1 MLEIKRAAVI
11 GSGVMGSGI
20 AAHLANAGLEVLLLD
35 IVPKGAEDRN
45 ALAKGA
51 LERMAK
57 ADPAPFMHKSFIK
70 RVTPGNVEDDLGQL
84 ATVDWIVEV
93 VLEDPQ
99 VKRNLYARI
108 ESVRKD
114 GSVVSSN
121 TSTIPLALLT
131 EGLPERFRQDFLI
144 THFFNPPRY
153 MRLLELVVGPETRP
167 GLGAEMT
174 AFVDRVLG
182 KGVVPCHDS
191 PGFIANRIG
200 TYWLQLAVNAA
211 FDLGVS
217 VEDADA
223 VMSRPVGVP
232 RTGVFGLIDLIGID
246 LMPLLAG
253 SLLRTLGP
261 NDAFRAIHREHPLI
275 TEMIKTGYTGRKG
288 KGGFYAMEKGA
299 DGKRLKMARNLAT
312 GAYAPAA
319 KAEPAA
325 LAAAKAGGLRGL
337 VTSDDPAG
345 RYAWAVLCDTLAYS
359 AGLVP
364 EVADTLADVDA
375 AMRLGYNWKFG
386 PFELID
392 QLGTG
397 WFAEQLTAAG
407 KPLPKLLEIAAGRP
421 FYTIDAGKVQHL
433 GLDGA
438 YHTVPVP
445 DGVLRLADIKRASK
459 PVDKNPSAAVW
470 DLGDGVLCLEFTSK
484 MNALDEQIMAMIGT
498 TITRITGSNG
508 AWKALVVHNEGEHFS
523 VGANLSMALF
533 AANIANFAAIE
544 QMIAAG
550 QQAYRAL
557 KYAPFPVVAAPSG
570 MALGGGCEVL
580 LHADHVQAHAE
591 TYPGLVETGVGV
603 IPAWGGSTAMLARG
617 YANPQI
623 VGGKGPMPTI
633 TRAFE
638 QIAMAKSAKSAF
650 EARDLMLLRA
660 SDGITMNRDRVLADA
675 KAKALA
681 LVEGYQPPT
690 PPSFRLPGE
699 SGRLALGM
707 AVAEMVK
714 TGKATPHDITVCEH
728 LAFVLCGG
736 DTDLSQEVSEEALY
750 RLELDAFMALIHTEP
765 TLARI
770 EFMLTNGKP
779 LRN

>member
-1 MLEIKRAAVI
+1 MLTIKRAAVI

-35 IVPKGAEDRN
+35 IVPKDAADRSM
-45 ALAKGA
+45 LAKGA
-51 LERMAK
+51 IERMLK
-57 ADPAPFMHKSFIK
+57 ADPAPFMHKSFAR
-70 RVTPGNVEDDLGQL
+70 RVTPGNVEDDLGKL
-84 ATVDWIVEV
+84 ADVDWIVEV

-131 EGLPERFRQDFLI
+131 EGLPDRFAQDFLI

-153 MRLLELVVGPETRP
+153 MRLLELVVGPHTRP

-211 FDLGVS
+211 FDMGVS
-217 VEDADA
+217 VEEADA

-246 LMPLLAG
+246 LMPLLAA
-253 SLLRTLGP
+253 SLLRTLAPDDG
-261 NDAFRAIHREHPLI
+261 FRAIHRDHALI

-288 KGGFYAMEKGA
+288 KGGFYAMDKGPG
-299 DGKRLKMARNLAT
+299 GKRIKMARNLAT
-312 GAYAPAA
+312 GAYAE
-319 KAEPAA
+319 AEKPEPKA
-325 LAAAKAGGLRGL
+325 LAASKTGGLRGL
-337 VTSDDPAG
+337 VTSDDAAG
-345 RYAWAVLCDTLAYS
+345 QYAWTVLCDTLAYS
-359 AGLVP
+359 AALVP

-397 WFAEQLTAAG
+397 WFAERLQAAG
-407 KPLPKLLEIAAGRP
+407 KPVPKLLEIAAGRP
-421 FYTIDAGKVQHL
+421 FYRIAAGKVDYL

-438 YHTVPVP
+438 YHAVPVAE
-445 DGVLRLADIKRASK
+445 GVLRLSDIKRASK
-459 PVDKNPSAAVW
+459 PVDKNASAALW
-470 DLGDGVLCLEFTSK
+470 DIGDGVLCLEFTSK
-484 MNALDEQIMAMIGT
+484 MNALDDQIMAMIGAA
-498 TITRITGSNG
+498 IARITGSNG
-508 AWKALVVHNEGEHFS
+508 ALKALVVHNEGEHFS
-523 VGANLSMALF
+523 VGANLGLALF
-533 AANIANFAAIE
+533 AANIANFAAVE
-544 QMIAAG
+544 QMIDAG
-550 QQAYRAL
+550 QKAYRAL
-557 KYAPFPVVAAPSG
+557 KYAPFPVVAAPAG
-570 MALGGGCEVL
+570 MALGGGCEIL

-591 TYPGLVETGVGV
+591 TYPGLVEVGVGV
-603 IPAWGGSTAMLARG
+603 VPGWGGCTAMLARG
-617 YANPQI
+617 FANPQI
-623 VGGKGPMPTI
+623 VGGKGPMPAVV
-633 TRAFE
+633 RAFE
-638 QIAMAKSAKSAF
+638 QIGTAKTAKSAF
-650 EARDLMLLRA
+650 EARDLMILRE

-675 KAKALA
+675 KAKALELA
-681 LVEGYQPPT
+681 EGYAPPAPPT
-690 PPSFRLPGE
+690 FRLPGE
-699 SGRLALGM
+699 SGRVALEM
-707 AVAEMVK
+707 AVTEMVK
-714 TGKATPHDITVCEH
+714 TGKATPHDVTICAH
-728 LAFVLCGG
+728 LAQVLTGG
-736 DTDLSQEVSEEALY
+736 DTDHTVELSEDALY
-750 RLELDAFMALIHTEP
+750 ALEREAFMVLFKTEP

-770 EFMLTNGKP
+770 EYMLTNGKP